1 MNKLRV
7 IVASVVTV
15 IWAAGY
21 TVAIFDRTFSPAPEL
36 SGIMLAVVTW
46 LFGAEVRKALS
57 DRASD
62 PKRTPTRDLREREDE
77 A

>member
-7 IVASVVTV
+7 TVAIIVTL

-36 SGIMLAVVTW
+36 SGVMLAVVTW

-62 PKRTPTRDLREREDE
+62 PRRIPPSDLREREDE